1 MAQHRLTVK
10 VTGHADRKGAVD
22 LRDFAQVCDALAK
35 CLSRIERH
43 LTGKA
48 GQTIYKV
55 NDLRTG
61 STVVEIDVQ
70 KKPRAKDDR
79 GAILAMFRKA
89 IVGIHGGSISTDL
102 VGLDIEPF
110 QELVQPLRDGVEAI
124 TVGRVKLTRETA
136 VAIEHLTTLGVS
148 SVGSVTGILERV
160 NVHDKNECSI
170 YPPGGWR
177 QVLCQFPDS
186 LLEEIR
192 KGIKR
197 TVTVRGVLIYVPGEP
212 FPRKANI
219 TDLKVHP
226 RPEELPTLED
236 VRELGPWGTDGMS
249 ALEFVRA
256 IRNEQEA

>member
-1 MAQHRLTVK
+1 MADVGMSQE
-10 VTGHADRKGAVD
+10 DREIAESVA
-22 LRDFAQVCDALAK
+22 AQC
-35 CLSRIERH
+35 
-43 LTGKA
+43 
-48 GQTIYKV
+48 
-55 NDLRTG
+55 
-61 STVVEIDVQ
+61 
-70 KKPRAKDDR
+70 RAKRQRQADIVDETKSKCSVC
-79 GAILAMFRKA
+79 GARADTPALRA
-89 IVGIHGGSISTDL
+89 
-102 VGLDIEPF
+102 
-110 QELVQPLRDGVEAI
+110 PLRDGVEAI